1 MRPSG
6 SPPLT
11 GPSLAPLRESIL
23 GSRRTLVVAIGVLA
37 ALLLLLDGRPVA
49 AQGGGIGAPA
59 TPTATP
65 SPSPTPSPTPSTRPP
80 RVAVIVEARDFHSST
95 YYSGSYHN
103 KTINFDAF
111 ALRSHIRGKMAAA
124 APQAQML
131 LEGPNADYILRAHYT
146 GDGDEIHGTFILV
159 DAQGVVL
166 LEDSG
171 KTGMPFFSGDDMT
184 VAAMKRAREI
194 ADKLM
199 PKFAA
204 LVPKTVPAP

>member
-1 MRPSG
+1 MRPDRPMPRSRAFTA
-6 SPPLT
+6 S
-11 GPSLAPLRESIL
+11 AREARFRM
-23 GSRRTLVVAIGVLA
+23 GGAVAVAVLA
-37 ALLLLLDGRPVA
+37 ALLVTFGSLPGA
-49 AQGGGIGAPA
+49 AQEGGIGAPA
-59 TPTATP
+59 TPTPTP
-65 SPSPTPSPTPSTRPP
+65 SASPTASPTPSTRPP
-80 RVAVIVEARDFHSST
+80 RVAVLVEARNFHSSA

-103 KTINFDAF
+103 KVINFDTF
-111 ALRSHIRGKMAAA
+111 VLRSHIRGKLVAV

-131 LEGPNADYILRAHYT
+131 LEGDNADYVLRAHYT

-194 ADKLM
+194 ADRLA
-199 PKFAA
+199 PKFGA
-204 LVPKTVPAP
+204 LVPKTVPVP